1 MLCEECV
8 RVFSRGDR
16 NHHSSLASL
25 TKAVTAGC
33 YICTPLWESVRPE
46 TGHLEDDLESHFII
60 GRILDSSSRV
70 SRSLPEEH
78 IISCSSLF
86 TRGRKKSVA
95 HSFPKRLDSRSFVA
109 VPTANVPVN
118 VGTYGRW
125 STIPMAESLQAAQK
139 WMSTCLDTH
148 EQCQKH
154 KQPHTYPTRLLELG
168 SHKVSLILPHEE
180 ELSGPYAALS
190 YCWGPKPSFIRLTAD
205 NMQDFR
211 LGILCSDLPIAFQ
224 EAIRFVE
231 GLGIRYVWIDA
242 LCIIQ
247 SGRGSSEDWQLE
259 CSRMQEVYSNCIINI
274 SLVQAAHPDQSC
286 MGGYTRKAN
295 LPFTTNVAM
304 RRMGGDFTGTAPAF
318 TVIPSQYFRHS
329 LYQQPLG
336 SRAWVLQERLLAT
349 RVLSIGHGELFWDC
363 ERVLNASESLPCGF
377 ELCSDPTRAVLSEAL
392 GLQISSIPQA
402 SDSWTSKDTWSKLLM
417 EYSARQLTYPQ
428 ADKLIAIS
436 AIASCMRYASNDTYL
451 AGHFWKTLPQSLNW
465 RANRAPGDPFRADER
480 PPHRLP
486 KSSSQM
492 LDGNWVVTPTWSWA
506 SMNGRLRTRP
516 FVGVSSTVIAIAE
529 EYRLSPLGKNE
540 RTPFMEKMILLT
552 IRAWSRPITWMLG
565 GPIGYKNTESLKEE
579 GFERLY
585 VTMDEP
591 DEKPENGS
599 MFLLAALVEADNIV
613 EGLLLREINMYEDRV
628 YERLGQFRAPFDCDI
643 GTEWQSLFTDG
654 ERSITMC

>member
-16 NHHSSLASL
+16 KHHSSLASL
-25 TKAVTAGC
+25 TKAATAGC

-46 TGHLEDDLESHFII
+46 TGHLRDDLKSHFII
-60 GRILDSSSRV
+60 GQIPDTYSRV
-70 SRSLPEEH
+70 SRTLPEEH
-78 IISCSSLF
+78 MVSYSSLS
-86 TRGRKKSVA
+86 TWGRKKSVA
-95 HSFPKRLDSRSFVA
+95 HGFPKKLDPRRFVA

-139 WMSTCLDTH
+139 WMRTCLDTH

-154 KQPHTYPTRLLELG
+154 KQPRTYPTRLLELG
-168 SHKVSLILPHEE
+168 SHKVRLVLPQEE

-190 YCWGPKPSFIRLTAD
+190 YCWGPNPSFIRLTAD

-211 LGILCSDLPIAFQ
+211 LGIPHSDLPIAFQ
-224 EAIRFVE
+224 EAICFVE
-231 GLGIRYVWIDA
+231 GLGVRYLWIDA

-286 MGGYTRKAN
+286 MGGYNRKAN
-295 LPFTTNVAM
+295 LPFTTTMAM
-304 RRMGGDFTGTAPAF
+304 RGMSGDFTGTPPAF
-318 TVIPSQYFRHS
+318 TVIPSQYFQHS

-363 ERVLNASESLPCGF
+363 VRVPNASESLPRGF
-377 ELCSDPTRAVLSEAL
+377 ELCPDPTRAVLNEAL
-392 GLQISSIPQA
+392 GLQITSIPQA
-402 SDSWTSKDTWSKLLM
+402 LDSRTLEDTWSKILVD
-417 EYSARQLTYPQ
+417 YSARQLTYPQ

-436 AIASCMRYASNDTYL
+436 AIASCMHYALNDTYL

-465 RANRAPGDPFRADER
+465 RANRAPGHSFRTDER
-480 PPHRLP
+480 PPQRLP
-486 KSSSQM
+486 RSSSQM
-492 LDGNWVVTPTWSWA
+492 LDGSWVVTPTWSWA

-516 FVGVSSTVIAIAE
+516 FVGASLTVIAIAE
-529 EYRLSPLGKNE
+529 EYRLFPLDKSE
-540 RTPFMEKMILLT
+540 RRPCMEKMILLT
-552 IRAWSRPITWMLG
+552 IRAWSRPIKWTLG
-565 GPIGYKNTESLKEE
+565 GPIGYENTESLKEE

-591 DEKPENGS
+591 NEKPENGS
-599 MFLLAALVEADNIV
+599 MFLLAALVHADNIV
-613 EGLLLREINMYEDRV
+613 VGLLLREINMYEDRV
-628 YERLGQFRAPFDCDI
+628 YERLGQFRAPFDRDI

>member
-16 NHHSSLASL
+16 KHHSGLASL
-25 TKAVTAGC
+25 TKAAADGC

-46 TGHLEDDLESHFII
+46 TGHLSDDLKSHFTI
-60 GRILDSSSRV
+60 GRIPDGSSRG
-70 SRSLPEEH
+70 SRSLPEERL
-78 IISCSSLF
+78 ISCSSLS
-86 TRGRKKSVA
+86 TWGRKKSVA
-95 HSFPKRLDSRSFVA
+95 NSLPHKLDLRSVVA

-125 STIPMAESLQAAQK
+125 TTIPMAESLQAAQK

-154 KQPHTYPTRLLELG
+154 KQPHTYPTRLLELS
-168 SHKVSLILPHEE
+168 SHKVRLILQQEE

-190 YCWGPKPSFIRLTAD
+190 YCWGTNPSFIRLTAD
-205 NMQDFR
+205 NMQDLR
-211 LGILCSDLPIAFQ
+211 LGILHSDLPIAFQ

-231 GLGIRYVWIDA
+231 GLGVRYLWIDA

-247 SGRGSSEDWQLE
+247 SGRGSSEDWLLE
-259 CSRMQEVYSNCIINI
+259 CSRMQEVYSNCFINI
-274 SLVQAAHPDQSC
+274 SLVQATHPDQSC

-295 LPFTTNVAM
+295 LPFTTNMAV
-304 RRMGGDFTGTAPAF
+304 RRMSGDTTGTASAF
-318 TVIPSQYFRHS
+318 TVIPSQYFQHS

-363 ERVLNASESLPCGF
+363 ERVPNASESLPCGF
-377 ELCSDPTRAVLSEAL
+377 ELCPDPTRAVLSEAL
-392 GLQISSIPQA
+392 GLQIPSIPQA
-402 SDSWTSKDTWSKLLM
+402 SDSWTLEDAWSKILV

-451 AGHFWKTLPQSLNW
+451 AGHFWKTLPKSLNW
-465 RANRAPGDPFRADER
+465 RASRAPGHPFRADER

-492 LDGNWVVTPTWSWA
+492 LDGSWMVTPTWSWA

-516 FVGVSSTVIAIAE
+516 SAGVSLTVIAIAE
-529 EYRLSPLGKNE
+529 EYRLSPLVENE
-540 RTPFMEKMILLT
+540 RGPSMEKMILLT
-552 IRAWSRPITWMLG
+552 IRAWSRPIKWTLG
-565 GPIGYKNTESLKEE
+565 GPMGYKGAESLKEE

-591 DEKPENGS
+591 NEKPNNGS
-599 MFLLAALVEADNIV
+599 MFLLAALVQVEHIV
-613 EGLLLREINMYEDRV
+613 EGLLLKETNLYEGKV
-628 YERLGQFRAPFDCDI
+628 YGRLGQFRAPFDRDI
-643 GTEWQSLFTDG
+643 GTKWQSVFTDG
-654 ERSITMC
+654 EHSITMC